1 MPHKSKFSHPK
12 DGAPLRTAY
21 LSRKKAKKKVPRRVP
36 LNVKPN
42 AKYGGQFKDS
52 TVELDDYGKPIAN
65 SERFDY
71 KASKRRLEAERKM
84 EADTDARRKKLK
96 RK

>member
-1 MPHKSKFSHPK
+1 MPHKPNYSHPK

-21 LSRKKAKKKVPRRVP
+21 LSRKKAKRKIPSRVP
-36 LNVKPN
+36 LNVKPD
-42 AKYGGQFKDS
+42 AKYKGQFKDM
-52 TVELDDYGKPIAN
+52 TVKLDKFGKPISN
-65 SERFDY
+65 SERYDY
-71 KASKRRLEAERKM
+71 KSAKKRLEAERKM